1 MGCRVAINITVWTIL
16 HLKAFIWICLPSE
29 ENAQDC
35 LLVEDLAC
43 DKELQLAMG
52 DWGMIPLYSVKAI
65 YKLAPP
71 CSLLSAGKAWKMV
84 TKQFLLRSQSQ

>member
-1 MGCRVAINITVWTIL
+1 MAINITVWTIL

-43 DKELQLAMG
+43 DRELQLAMG
-52 DWGMIPLYSVKAI
+52 DWGDDTIISREGKIQVGTSVF
-65 YKLAPP
+65 
-71 CSLLSAGKAWKMV
+71 SLMFWQGPEDGNKRNSC
-84 TKQFLLRSQSQ
+84 